1 MLLNQLEYTLMNNP
15 VRAAMQRRVD
25 AQRLVRLGGRMRGG
39 AALELGCGRGV
50 GAELILDVFGA
61 ERVDAFDLDRRMI
74 TRAQSRLRGRHATVR
89 LWIADVTLIP
99 VPSATYDA
107 VFDFGILHH
116 VPDWRRALAEVARVL
131 KPGGRF
137 YAMEVLQA
145 VIVHPLVR
153 WLLTHPQ
160 VDRFDEPE
168 LTAAL
173 RGAGLRPVASQTF
186 SRAFAWVVADRQAA
200 ASHAWT
206 RRAVRKAERLCAC
219 RDR

>member
-1 MLLNQLEYTLMNNP
+1 L
-15 VRAAMQRRVD
+15 A
-25 AQRLVRLGGRMRGG
+25 G
-39 AALELGCGRGV
+39 GV
-50 GAELILDVFGA
+50 GAELILDVFGG

-74 TRAQSRLRGRHATVR
+74 TRAQSRLRGRHAKIR
-89 LWIADVTLIP
+89 LWIADATLIP
-99 VPSATYDA
+99 VPAATYDA

-137 YAMEVLQA
+137 YAMEVLRA

-153 WLLTHPQ
+153 WLLPHPQ

-168 LTAAL
+168 FIAAL
-173 RGAGLRPVASQTF
+173 RGAGLHPVASQSF

-200 ASHAWT
+200 A
-206 RRAVRKAERLCAC
+206 
-219 RDR
+219 